1 MRSETWPLLFLDG
14 EVNYIFL
21 EYLKK
26 RGRPAKIGVKRK
38 KISVRIEGTDV
49 EKLDYLIHE
58 KGMTYTEVFKE
69 GLKMT
74 YNLRKFT

>member
-1 MRSETWPLLFLDG
+1 M
-14 EVNYIFL
+14 

-26 RGRPAKIGVKRK
+26 RGRPAKIGAKRK

-49 EKLDYLIHE
+49 EKLDYLINE

-74 YNLRKFT
+74 YN

>member
-1 MRSETWPLLFLDG
+1 MG
-14 EVNYIFL
+14 
-21 EYLKK
+21 KK
-26 RGRPAKIGVKRK
+26 RGRPIKQDAKQK

-49 EKLDYLIHE
+49 EKLDFLVNE

-74 YNLRKFT
+74 YNLKRVL

>member
-1 MRSETWPLLFLDG
+1 MIGDR
-14 EVNYIFL
+14 V
-21 EYLKK
+21 KK

-49 EKLDYLIHE
+49 EKLDFLVNE
-58 KGMTYTEVFKE
+58 KGMTYTEIFKQ

-74 YNLRKFT
+74 YNLKHIM

>member
-1 MRSETWPLLFLDG
+1 MG
-14 EVNYIFL
+14 
-21 EYLKK
+21 KK
-26 RGRPAKIGVKRK
+26 RGRPIKQDVKRK

-49 EKLDYLIHE
+49 EKLDFLVNE

-74 YNLRKFT
+74 YNLKRVL

>member
-1 MRSETWPLLFLDG
+1 M
-14 EVNYIFL
+14 

-26 RGRPAKIGVKRK
+26 RGRPAKIGAKRK
-38 KISVRIEGTDV
+38 KISVRIEGTDI
-49 EKLDYLIHE
+49 EKLDYLINE

>member
-1 MRSETWPLLFLDG
+1 MG
-14 EVNYIFL
+14 
-21 EYLKK
+21 KK
-26 RGRPAKIGVKRK
+26 RGRPIKQDAKRK
-38 KISVRIEGTDV
+38 KISVRVEGTDV
-49 EKLDYLIHE
+49 EKLDFLVNE

>member
-1 MRSETWPLLFLDG
+1 MG
-14 EVNYIFL
+14 
-21 EYLKK
+21 KK
-26 RGRPAKIGVKRK
+26 RGRPIKQGAKRK

-49 EKLDYLIHE
+49 EKLDFLVND

-74 YNLRKFT
+74 YNLKRVL

>member
-1 MRSETWPLLFLDG
+1 MG
-14 EVNYIFL
+14 
-21 EYLKK
+21 KK
-26 RGRPAKIGVKRK
+26 RGRPIKQGAKRK

-49 EKLDYLIHE
+49 EKLDYLINE

-74 YNLRKFT
+74 YNLKRVL

>member
-1 MRSETWPLLFLDG
+1 MRSETRPLLFLYG
-14 EVNYIFL
+14 EVNYIL

-38 KISVRIEGTDV
+38 KISVRVEGTDV
-49 EKLDYLIHE
+49 EKLDFLVNE

-74 YNLRKFT
+74 YNLKRVL